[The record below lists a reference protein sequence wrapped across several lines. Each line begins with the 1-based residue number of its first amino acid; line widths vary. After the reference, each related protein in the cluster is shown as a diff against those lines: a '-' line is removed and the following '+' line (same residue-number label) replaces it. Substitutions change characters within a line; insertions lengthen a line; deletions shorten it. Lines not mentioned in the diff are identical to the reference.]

1 MRNCEVMSTTVL
13 NEARR
18 KLNVLDQS
26 FDNVLPLGF
35 EIWSDGPGGHYCG
48 STMGRFEPI
57 IGEEQE
63 GCPVYQ
69 QTHSREIAKEYNY
82 LLYR

>member
-26 FDNVLPLGF
+26 FDNVFPLGF
-35 EIWSDGPGGHYCG
+35 EIWSAGPGGEYYG
-48 STMGRFEPI
+48 SAMGRFEPI

-69 QTHSREIAKEYNY
+69 QAHSKDIPSDYNI
-82 LLYR
+82 LMYR